1 MACKTVTACLG
12 RLHFLPHVTAIRR
25 TIVLRILTFLILT
38 SLPAMM
44 FAGGPGDR
52 ITDKSTIENLQ
63 PYLDGSGF
71 IATYSANG
79 DLNTKS
85 AFFQSL
91 GTNGRSCATCHLA
104 SQAFSFSAEDARKR
118 FLQTRGR
125 DPLFAP
131 VDGANCSNAKPG
143 DYAGRSLIL
152 GHGLIHISLAAP
164 TSSPQFTVQ
173 AEHDPYGCAI
183 DTSTGQAM
191 LSFYRRPLPSTNLR
205 FLSAVMWDARESVS
219 PLGNPTNFNSSL
231 ITDLS
236 QQAIDATTGHAQ
248 GSVPTPAQVA
258 DIVNFELGLSTAQVW
273 DFRAG
278 LLWGDGAQGGPLSL
292 AGQTY
297 YPGINDSLTPSIF
310 TPTIFTLYGSWQDAR
325 GWDARSS
332 QRADIAAG
340 EKLFNSFPINITSVR
355 GLNDNASLGKPAVIT
370 GTCGT
375 CHDSPNVGDHSLPV
389 PLDIGTGHAAAYETD
404 PQIKAA
410 LAELSFPN
418 LPIYRITGC
427 TDPFTGKSPVYTTD
441 LGKGALTGQC
451 GDVNRIKGPIL
462 RGLAARAPYFHN
474 GAAVDL
480 NEVVNFYNQRFNMG
494 LTEQQKAQL
503 VAFLKT
509 L

>member
-1 MACKTVTACLG
+1 MAWKTVSL
-12 RLHFLPHVTAIRR
+12 LPR
-25 TIVLRILTFLILT
+25 TRALVLRILACLILMLLSAT
-38 SLPAMM
+38 AV
-44 FAGGPGDR
+44 FADGPR
-52 ITDKSTIENLQ
+52 NKNSDKPDIENLQ

-71 IATYSANG
+71 IATYNVNG
-79 DLNTKS
+79 KINTRS

-91 GTNGRSCATCHLA
+91 GTNGRTCATCHVT
-104 SQAFSFSAEDARKR
+104 SQAFSFSAEDARAR

-131 VDGANCSNAKPG
+131 VDGANCPNAKPG
-143 DYAGRSLIL
+143 DYVSRSLIL
-152 GHGLIHISLAAP
+152 QNGVIRIGIPVP
-164 TSSPQFTVQ
+164 TNSPQFTVK
-173 AEHDPYGCAI
+173 AAHDPYGCAI
-183 DTSTGQAM
+183 DTSTGQPM

-205 FLSAVMWDARESVS
+205 FLSAVMFDGRESIS
-219 PLGNPTNFNSSL
+219 ALNNASTFNSSL
-231 ITDLS
+231 VTDLTS
-236 QQAIDATTGHAQ
+236 QALDATTGHAQ
-248 GSVPTPAQVA
+248 GLPPTAAQLA

-278 LLWGDGAQGGPLSL
+278 MLSSGDARGGVLTL
-292 AGQTY
+292 AGQGY

-310 TPTIFTLYGSWQDAR
+310 TPTIFTLYDSWLNAPGGNERSRAR
-325 GWDARSS
+325 AE
-332 QRADIAAG
+332 IAAG

-355 GLNDNASLGKPAVIT
+355 GLNDNAALGTPAVIT

-375 CHDSPNVGDHSLPV
+375 CHDAPNVGDHSLPV

-418 LPIYRITGC
+418 LPIYKITGC
-427 TDPFTGKSPVYTTD
+427 TDPFTGASLIYTTD

-451 GDVNRIKGPIL
+451 GDLNRIKGPIL

-474 GAAVDL
+474 GAAANL
-480 NEVVNFYNQRFNMG
+480 SEVVNFYNQRFNMG